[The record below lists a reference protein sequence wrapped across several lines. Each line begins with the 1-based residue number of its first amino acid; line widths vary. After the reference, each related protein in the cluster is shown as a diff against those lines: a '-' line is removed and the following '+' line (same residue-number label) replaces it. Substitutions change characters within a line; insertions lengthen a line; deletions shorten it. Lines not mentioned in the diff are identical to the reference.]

1 MNVPLNGR
9 NWHKEHIVENVEKIY
24 YICKGRCKINIGG
37 EEYIVSQGEMIAIPS
52 NRLLSFMLVDEDEP
66 TEQHFL
72 HLDAKIG
79 AKSIFDFIELNS
91 YVVKADE
98 LAIRYFFSEL
108 TGEYADPLEAEL
120 SRRAAATELLLYFI
134 KRAGGRFK
142 PQTNKSGAS
151 LRQIM
156 YYIDEHIIDG
166 DCNVKTLAKKANMNE
181 NHFIGEFA
189 KQFGVTP
196 GKYLRAQRVERA
208 KRFLEETDLPVNIIA
223 ASLGYSSYEAMSK
236 TFKNSVGV
244 SPNEYRRTIR
254 RRDMLK

>member
-9 NWHKEHIVENVEKIY
+9 NWRKEQIVENVEKIY
-24 YICKGRCKINIGG
+24 YICKGRCKIYISGQK
-37 EEYIVSQGEMIAIPS
+37 YIVSQGEMIAIPS

-79 AKSIFDFIELNS
+79 TRSIFDFIEMKS
-91 YVVKADE
+91 YVIKADE
-98 LAIRYFFSEL
+98 LAVRYFFSEL

-120 SRRAAATELLLYFI
+120 SRRAAATELLIYFI
-134 KRAGGRFK
+134 RKAGGRFK
-142 PQTNKSGAS
+142 PPEDKSAVSLNK
-151 LRQIM
+151 IM
-156 YYIDEHIIDG
+156 HYIDQCIIDG
-166 DCNVKTLAKKANMNE
+166 DCNVKTLAKKANMNV
-181 NHFIGEFA
+181 NYFIAEFS

-196 GKYLRAQRVERA
+196 GQYLKELRVERA

-223 ASLGYSSYEAMSK
+223 SSLGYSSYEVMSK
-236 TFKNSVGV
+236 AFKKSVGV
-244 SPNEYRRTIR
+244 SPSEYRRMRR